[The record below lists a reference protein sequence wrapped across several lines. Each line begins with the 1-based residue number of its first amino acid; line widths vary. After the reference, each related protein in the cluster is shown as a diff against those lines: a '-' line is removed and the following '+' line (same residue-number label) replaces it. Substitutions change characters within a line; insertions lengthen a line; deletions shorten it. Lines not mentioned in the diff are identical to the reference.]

1 MTVLRQHLSGLAA
14 AAACSHLLLWLALAL
29 SPCLMA
35 MPSMALDAHHADPG
49 QVDIVMGSSD
59 MDHDCGHCPPVA
71 CDQVRADL
79 LSHDCDS
86 IQTLIP
92 PGSPLDDLDAAAIS
106 DFTLAVTPA
115 TTVQSNSAHYS
126 PPLRAGPRRHLLHLK
141 FNE

>member
-35 MPSMALDAHHADPG
+35 MPSIAAAHHADGG
-49 QVDIVMGSSD
+49 QVDIAMASSD

-71 CDQVRADL
+71 CDQIRADL

-86 IQTLIP
+86 IQSLVA
-92 PGSPLDDLDAAAIS
+92 PGSPQDDIDANAVS

-126 PPLRAGPRRHLLHLK
+126 PPLRDGPRRHLLHLK